1 MRSQICCG
9 AMEPRSANVLTP
21 MHASGVIAER
31 DGAVLRHASEEDLPA
46 VDSLTVVCYRPIWE
60 SYVAMLGEECYAAVR
75 HDPELTWEER
85 KIRQNRELFAEH
97 PEWLWVLADRDGV
110 FGFVSFWLVPEKNY
124 GHIDNNGVSPERA
137 GHGWATFMYR
147 HVLQHFRDVGLRFAH
162 VDTGLDDAHI
172 PARRAYEAVGFDRAV
187 PTVEYWR
194 DLSRL
199 DAASQPG

>member
-9 AMEPRSANVLTP
+9 AMEPRSANALTP

-31 DGAVLRHASEEDLPA
+31 DGAVLRHASDEDLPA

-85 KIRQNRELFAEH
+85 KIRQNRELFAKH

-110 FGFVSFWLVPEKNY
+110 FGFVSFWLVAEKNY

-137 GHGWATFMYR
+137 GQGWATFMYR
-147 HVLQHFRDVGLRFAH
+147 HVLQHFRDAGLRFAH

-194 DLSRL
+194 DLSRP
-199 DAASQPG
+199 DAASQPR

>member
-9 AMEPRSANVLTP
+9 AMETRSAKALTP
-21 MHASGVIAER
+21 MHASAVIAER
-31 DGAVLRHASEEDLPA
+31 DGAVLRRASEQDLPA
-46 VDSLTVVCYRPIWE
+46 VDALTVVCYRLIWE

-110 FGFVSFWLVPEKNY
+110 FGFVSFWLVPERNY

-199 DAASQPG
+199 DATSQPG